1 MMYIFGVR
9 KDDMRIARFLSLT
22 FLACSC
28 AALRPAPELRPYP
41 EVRPLDLQSDPGVR
55 RRGDVLWAERRGV
68 KVEVVYIPPAHLD
81 SLMYDVPGG
90 KELLG
95 SLRRTEGREQGWWLA
110 FRVVFVN
117 DTERRIYIDPGAFFL
132 VDLRYIARYR
142 AFSYKEVAA
151 LFYPRSGSAFGVERY
166 RRLLKAASG
175 VLLRKGFV
183 EPGKGRGGI
192 VLFRFRGD
200 EERDVAL
207 ILPGID
213 LSPDDEEVRT
223 ADFRFDFSYAFRYL
237 SG

>member
-1 MMYIFGVR
+1 MKV
-9 KDDMRIARFLSLT
+9 ARFASFA
-22 FLACSC
+22 FLVCSC

-41 EVRPLDLQSDPGVR
+41 EVRPLDLQSDPVVR
-55 RRGDVLWAERRGV
+55 RRGDVLWAERRGL
-68 KVEVVYIPPAHLD
+68 KVEVTYIQPAHLD
-81 SLMYDVPGG
+81 SLMHEIPGG

-110 FRVVFVN
+110 FRMVFVN
-117 DTERRIYIDPGAFFL
+117 DTGRRIYFDPGAFFL
-132 VDLRYIARYR
+132 VDLRYITRYR
-142 AFSYKEVAA
+142 AFSYREISA

-175 VLLRKGFV
+175 MLLRKGFV
-183 EPGKGRGGI
+183 ESGKGRGGI

-200 EERDVAL
+200 EEREVAL
-207 ILPGID
+207 VLSGID

-237 SG
+237 SR